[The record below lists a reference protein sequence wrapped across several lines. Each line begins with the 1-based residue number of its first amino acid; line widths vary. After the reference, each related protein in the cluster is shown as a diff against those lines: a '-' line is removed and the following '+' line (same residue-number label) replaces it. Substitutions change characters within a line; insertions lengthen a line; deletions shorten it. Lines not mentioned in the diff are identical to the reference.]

1 MIDEKEDAT
10 QQTEA
15 SPDNA
20 VVTGEALRGT
30 TTSADNALRNAVT
43 SANATVD
50 ADESHAASRSVAAQ
64 NRSGRSRTV
73 AAVVVA
79 VLSVVVIGLS
89 SAFLFQVPDSPG
101 AADMPEQSKAATH
114 SSADS
119 DAVDAGSDATGDNG
133 ATDSNANEDDVD
145 AVDTA
150 DDGNRSTVSSSDVPV
165 GAGASTGAG
174 SFGASGAT
182 SSSSGGTPSTAG
194 GAPAA
199 PNQSATVTVSVG
211 VSGSGYGN
219 VSGGGTFTFERG
231 ATAYDALMA
240 CGLSVN
246 ASQSQYGVY
255 VSAIGGLAEKEHGG
269 TSGWVYSVN
278 GVEPAMSCSAYVL
291 ADGDVVQWRYVV

>member
-1 MIDEKEDAT
+1 MVDEKKDAIPH
-10 QQTEA
+10 EKNLPA
-15 SPDNA
+15 S
-20 VVTGEALRGT
+20 TIIEGEVLRDIA
-30 TTSADNALRNAVT
+30 TSTDNALRNAVT
-43 SANATVD
+43 SANAAVD
-50 ADESHAASRSVAAQ
+50 AGGSHDVSRSVSASK
-64 NRSGRSRTV
+64 RGRRSRTV

-79 VLSVVVIGLS
+79 VLSVAVIGLS

-101 AADMPEQSKAATH
+101 AADMPEQSKAAARL
-114 SSADS
+114 SADS
-119 DAVDAGSDATGDNG
+119 DAVDAGSDVADDNG
-133 ATDSNANEDDVD
+133 ETDPNANDADVD
-145 AVDTA
+145 ATDTA
-150 DDGNRSTVSSSDVPV
+150 DDTNGGAASSSDVPV

-174 SFGASGAT
+174 SSGASGAT

-291 ADGDVVQWRYVV
+291 ADGDVVQWRYVA